1 MKAFIKL
8 AGIFNII
15 FGSIFLIYWITY
27 GITLPITE
35 LKTSIV
41 PLVSDPDWTWVNA
54 LGVCSTLL
62 GVVGLTGLHYM
73 QIETKRYI
81 GTIGFILAVFGLIL
95 LGGQLL
101 WETFVWKILVDNNS
115 NLLLFDGPL
124 YTNKPLIGVMITG
137 GLFFSLGYLLLGITC
152 RLIDELP
159 TFGIQMFIVGAPL
172 FGLGPLFGPLQ
183 QIIRIIGIVL
193 FAGGIIWTGYRMAK
207 YTK

>member
-1 MKAFIKL
+1 MKAFIRL
-8 AGIFNII
+8 AGIFNIV
-15 FGSIFLIYWITY
+15 FGSIFLIYWVIY
-27 GITLPITE
+27 GITLPISE
-35 LKTSIV
+35 LKNSIV

-54 LGVCSTLL
+54 LGVCSTLF

-73 QIETKRYI
+73 QMEIKRQF
-81 GTIGFILAVFGLIL
+81 GTAGYILAVFGLIL

-101 WETFVWKILVDNNS
+101 WETFVWKILADSNS

-137 GLFFSLGYLLLGITC
+137 GLFFSLGYLLLGIAC
-152 RLIDELP
+152 RLVDELP

-183 QIIRIIGIVL
+183 QTIRIIGIVL
-193 FAGGIIWTGYRMAK
+193 FAIGIIWTGFRMAK
-207 YTK
+207 YSN